1 MYIGTS
7 LGVNIIFYSKWGYKR
22 KLLNAQKTLP
32 KTNAVASH
40 AKVLLWSIRPGLD
53 EGNTEGCV
61 GPRSQKIIPS
71 RGIEP
76 RPPR

>member
-1 MYIGTS
+1 MYICTS
-7 LGVNIIFYSKWGYKR
+7 LGVNIIFNLSGGTKENSQMPK
-22 KLLNAQKTLP
+22 KTLP
-32 KTNAVASH
+32 KTNTVASH

-61 GPRSQKIIPS
+61 GPRSQKIFPS